1 MNNSHVSFQNLPAP
15 LTPLIGREQDLRAAH
30 ARLLRPEVR
39 LLTLT
44 GPGGVGKT
52 RLALALGAEVLEE
65 FAQGGCLIWLAALR
79 DPDLV
84 VPTIL
89 HTLGLSEDTKL
100 SLFEQL
106 VAYLR
111 EKQFLLLLDN
121 FEHLLPAAVLLPQLL
136 SACPQLKIL
145 VTSRAVLHLQV
156 GYEFT
161 VPMLAVPDLHHL
173 PAEEDLSHMAAVALF
188 LQCAKAHNHEFK
200 LTRDNAAA
208 IAGICAR
215 LEGLPLAIELA
226 AGSSKMLSPQALL
239 ARLEHGLDVLT
250 RGKQD
255 VAVRQQTLRNTIT
268 WSYDLLPAEEQLLFR
283 RLAVFEGAFSLKAAE
298 AVEMAQGGMTTPV
311 LQGVASLIDKSL
323 LIQREQER
331 PESFLYL
338 LPLIREYGLERLTAL
353 GELERAR
360 DAHAQYY
367 LALAERAEPALL
379 GAEQGR
385 WAERLEREHENLR
398 ATLRWLLERRQ
409 IEEALRLA
417 AALEQFWVR
426 RRWMSEGHSFLK
438 RALEASREDDTLI
451 TSQVRAKALKAA
463 GALAHRQNDPE
474 QANVYLE
481 ESLRLFRRLEDK
493 LGIAVCLY
501 YLGTITYNRGEVEA
515 GTAMVLESLSLC
527 QEIGASNLSAEMLLW
542 LGMGALFRGE
552 VVLACVRFEESLAL
566 YKAVNDVWRSAVSLH
581 YLGLVAFTQGD
592 AARAVHLSRQ
602 SLAFFREARMPWLAP
617 EVLTVLALELLA
629 LGEETEAS
637 TLLEEA
643 LARAGER
650 ANTEEAVYVLFGL
663 GQLASRQGN
672 LAHARTL
679 YEEAVRKMQGKL
691 LVPLIKWVVAS
702 CLEGLGAIAVAQGQ
716 QVWAV
721 QLCAAAAIVRTGPGY
736 YCSLGIEQ
744 PRYDHTLAEA
754 RSQLGEKA
762 FAAAWTAGQTMTP
775 WQALAAEEQMPP
787 LTQNLTIPPAAPP
800 APAPTLPGG
809 LTAREVEVL
818 RLVASGLTN
827 KQIAERLMISRNT
840 VNIHVNSIFKK
851 LEIPSR
857 GAATRYAIEHDLG

>member
-1 MNNSHVSFQNLPAP
+1 MLIIWTQVSMNNSAGSLQHLPAP

-30 ARLLRPEVR
+30 GGLLRPEVR

-52 RLALALGAEVLEE
+52 RLALALGAEALEE
-65 FAQGGCLIWLAALR
+65 FAQGVCLVWLAALR

-100 SLFEQL
+100 SPFEQL

-136 SACPQLKIL
+136 SACPKLKSL

-156 GYEFT
+156 EYEFT

-226 AGSSKMLSPQALL
+226 AGSSKMLSPQAVL

-398 ATLRWLLERRQ
+398 ATLRWL
-409 IEEALRLA
+409 
-417 AALEQFWVR
+417 
-426 RRWMSEGHSFLK
+426 
-438 RALEASREDDTLI
+438 
-451 TSQVRAKALKAA
+451 
-463 GALAHRQNDPE
+463 
-474 QANVYLE
+474 
-481 ESLRLFRRLEDK
+481 
-493 LGIAVCLY
+493 
-501 YLGTITYNRGEVEA
+501 
-515 GTAMVLESLSLC
+515 
-527 QEIGASNLSAEMLLW
+527 
-542 LGMGALFRGE
+542 
-552 VVLACVRFEESLAL
+552 
-566 YKAVNDVWRSAVSLH
+566 
-581 YLGLVAFTQGD
+581 
-592 AARAVHLSRQ
+592 
-602 SLAFFREARMPWLAP
+602 
-617 EVLTVLALELLA
+617 
-629 LGEETEAS
+629 
-637 TLLEEA
+637 
-643 LARAGER
+643 
-650 ANTEEAVYVLFGL
+650 
-663 GQLASRQGN
+663 
-672 LAHARTL
+672 
-679 YEEAVRKMQGKL
+679 
-691 LVPLIKWVVAS
+691 
-702 CLEGLGAIAVAQGQ
+702 
-716 QVWAV
+716 
-721 QLCAAAAIVRTGPGY
+721 
-736 YCSLGIEQ
+736 
-744 PRYDHTLAEA
+744 
-754 RSQLGEKA
+754 
-762 FAAAWTAGQTMTP
+762 
-775 WQALAAEEQMPP
+775 
-787 LTQNLTIPPAAPP
+787 
-800 APAPTLPGG
+800 
-809 LTAREVEVL
+809 
-818 RLVASGLTN
+818 
-827 KQIAERLMISRNT
+827 
-840 VNIHVNSIFKK
+840 
-851 LEIPSR
+851 
-857 GAATRYAIEHDLG
+857 